1 MAQTVLDNSIRQ
13 ASAPAGALPVS
24 GLFRRSLAAL
34 ARSPWLWA
42 GLAALAAL
50 GYGAASTASPAHSQG
65 LRASAARLRQNSPET
80 GKAPAGAE
88 ACRVEMELSRTVC
101 AIDRKSTRLNSSHP

>member
-50 GYGAASTASPAHSQG
+50 GE
-65 LRASAARLRQNSPET
+65 R
-80 GKAPAGAE
+80 
-88 ACRVEMELSRTVC
+88 
-101 AIDRKSTRLNSSHP
+101 